1 MTTHLLVALYKDRR
15 GGRERRANCYW
26 QGTLEE
32 QGEAH
37 AACWLEQ
44 HLMRSF
50 TTKPT
55 CRQRPRL
62 RSVTIPRRI
71 PLLGLRIP
79 HGTSGLVRQQ
89 VAMPTDDTQPPQPR
103 PERDTP
109 TDTEDMLQHPS
120 DWTKPNRVKRNTL
133 GVWEWKRSSCCWI
146 FMWDSTIHQQAKQ
159 GWRFLLQT
167 TPSLQTLVLNVDY
180 IMTTGWIRLRLPFK
194 KVRTLYSVLCY
205 QQLEF

>member
-109 TDTEDMLQHPS
+109 TQRTCSSIRRTGPNQTEWSGTH
-120 DWTKPNRVKRNTL
+120 
-133 GVWEWKRSSCCWI
+133 WECESGRDRAAAGSSCE
-146 FMWDSTIHQQAKQ
+146 T
-159 GWRFLLQT
+159 LQYISK
-167 TPSLQTLVLNVDY
+167 PSRADGFCSKLHRHY
-180 IMTTGWIRLRLPFK
+180 K
-194 KVRTLYSVLCY
+194 H
-205 QQLEF
+205 